1 MISRNG
7 WSFFIT
13 KLNEISRFDDYVYI
27 SFQRAAS
34 ESKRRK
40 MRGKL
45 EAFESFINGEC
56 SPHFVAN
63 DN

>member
-13 KLNEISRFDDYVYI
+13 KLNEISRFDAYMYI

-34 ESKRRK
+34 EAKRRK
-40 MRGKL
+40 MRAKL
-45 EAFESFINGEC
+45 EAFEAFIDGE
-56 SPHFVAN
+56 
-63 DN
+63 